1 MWKAKRANGTFLEER
16 VVNRVGVE
24 TIVSV
29 KITTTQREARE
40 RLEEKI
46 KDVTSE
52 KHLFHEIIDIYLKE
66 QKQTTRRN
74 TYERNSI
81 MFHTLLGI
89 LGDFDANKVTAGYI
103 REKLIESGKSML
115 TINEYIKRLKV
126 CLRWAY
132 KNDYIERSDMIDKL
146 TGFKTPSARSK
157 VEDKYLESEELNT
170 LIEGMSIQRW
180 ALLTEFLA
188 LSGCRIGEAIGLDLS
203 DIDDMYIH
211 VTETEDIHHHGKGP
225 AKTEDSIR
233 DIFIQPELRDCLRRI
248 HKCMKEQQ
256 EAIGYKPTN
265 YLFTGTDGKRV
276 SYYSYN
282 KYLKENAER
291 LIPER
296 AEKHT
301 VTPHTLRHTMTS
313 LFAAAGV
320 PLDVIS
326 RRLGH
331 SDSALTKEIYLHV
344 TEEMR
349 KRDNEIVEHTNIL
362 AFPDQANSQAKEQA
376 KVSENA

>member
-1 MWKAKRANGTFLEER
+1 MWKAERKNGTYIEER
-16 VVNRVGVE
+16 VEICGVSK
-24 TIVSV
+24 IVSV
-29 KITTTQREARE
+29 KVTTTVREAKT
-40 RLEEKI
+40 RLQEKVDRLTVGKTRFSVAADAYI
-46 KDVTSE
+46 
-52 KHLFHEIIDIYLKE
+52 HEQE
-66 QKQTTRRN
+66 MTCRPN
-74 TYERNSI
+74 TVERNRI
-81 MFHTLLGI
+81 TLNTLLKI
-89 LGDFDANKVTAGYI
+89 FGDVDLNDTSAGYY
-103 REKLIESGKSML
+103 REKLIASGKSTETL
-115 TINEYIKRLKV
+115 NQYLK
-126 CLRWAY
+126 CLKAFLNWSY
-132 KNDYIERSDMIDKL
+132 QNDYLKNYDSIAKL
-146 TGFKTPSARSK
+146 TSFKAQSARSK

-225 AKTEDSIR
+225 VKTEDSIR